1 MEKQGMDVNSM
12 VEDGPERLAHVV
24 SHFRDSDEF
33 PWVLAAG
40 AIGHLYKHLSGHAN
54 NVLVQ
59 FDLTMPRFEVLALL
73 HHEPGF
79 RSVADL
85 KRATLIHPPTM
96 TYTLDWLE
104 ERGLVERE
112 HDTVDRRSIIVHI
125 TKKGSELAA
134 KTHAALRDVN
144 YGLPLAGGD
153 DAMMAAEA
161 LIKLLGPSEGD

>member
-1 MEKQGMDVNSM
+1 MEKEDIDMNSM
-12 VEDGPERLAHVV
+12 VEDGPARLSHVV
-24 SHFRDSDEF
+24 SHFADSDEF

-54 NVLVQ
+54 EVLAQ

-73 HHEPGF
+73 HQAPGF

-125 TKKGSELAA
+125 TEEGSELAA
-134 KTHAALRDVN
+134 TTHAALRLVN
-144 YGLPLAGGD
+144 YGLPKAKGD
-153 DAMMAAEA
+153 DALVAAEA
-161 LIKLLGPSEGD
+161 LIKLLGVSEDA